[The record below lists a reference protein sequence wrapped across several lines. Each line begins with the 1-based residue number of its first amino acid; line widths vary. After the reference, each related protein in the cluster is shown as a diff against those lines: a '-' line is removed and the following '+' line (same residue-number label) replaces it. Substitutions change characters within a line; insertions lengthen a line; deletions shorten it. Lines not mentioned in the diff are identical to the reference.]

1 MASTRDPRPSGAYAQ
16 LDDLVRLRHKAVG
29 FSFLPR
35 QPVHSVLAGRHGSRL
50 RGRGFDFEEIRH
62 YVAGDDPRSF
72 DWRVPAR
79 LREPH
84 VRVFTEERD
93 RPVLLVVDQRGPMFF
108 GSRQRMKSVTAAE
121 AAALAGWRVLEQGD
135 RVGALV
141 FDDRELVEVRPQ
153 RSRRNQMRILHEI
166 VRLNHGLPTPHDVAE
181 RPEALVEA
189 LEKAARLARH
199 DWLVVVIS
207 DFHGGDER
215 ARELLS
221 RIARHNDVLVVFVHD
236 RLEEQLPD
244 AGRLVFADG
253 EFQLEVDSGDAKL
266 RERFRQRFAERLEQA
281 RRFLLRRAVPVLPIH
296 TGADVADQARA
307 LLGAARSQR
316 RGR

>member
-72 DWRVPAR
+72 DWRVTAR

-166 VRLNHGLPTPHDVAE
+166 EKGVGASALN
-181 RPEALVEA
+181 
-189 LEKAARLARH
+189 
-199 DWLVVVIS
+199 
-207 DFHGGDER
+207 
-215 ARELLS
+215 
-221 RIARHNDVLVVFVHD
+221 
-236 RLEEQLPD
+236 
-244 AGRLVFADG
+244 
-253 EFQLEVDSGDAKL
+253 
-266 RERFRQRFAERLEQA
+266 
-281 RRFLLRRAVPVLPIH
+281 RRAV
-296 TGADVADQARA
+296 GALIGCIFAMDQPKR
-307 LLGAARSQR
+307 RSAGYETFIMDPYPLIFVENLR
-316 RGR
+316 NSF